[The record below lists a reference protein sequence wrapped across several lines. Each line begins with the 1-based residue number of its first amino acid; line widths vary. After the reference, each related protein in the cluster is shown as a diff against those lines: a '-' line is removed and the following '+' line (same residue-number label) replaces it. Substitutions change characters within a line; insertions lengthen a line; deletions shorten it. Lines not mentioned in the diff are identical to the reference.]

1 LGEVLVLATARS
13 QSAPTGEAE
22 SNEGYQQ
29 MFRVKSLFAS
39 LPVVGA
45 VVLGG
50 ASLSACATTEYVD
63 QQVATVNGHL
73 AQVEAKAN
81 DAGQKADAAM
91 TQAQAAQSTAQAAQS
106 TASAAQTAA
115 ASASASAQD
124 ASARVGTVEQ
134 KVAQAKQPRN

>member
-1 LGEVLVLATARS
+1 LGEVRDLATAHR
-13 QSAPTGEAE
+13 QSAPTEEAE
-22 SNEGYQQ
+22 TNEGYQQ
-29 MFRVKSLFAS
+29 MFRVQNRFAS
-39 LPVVGA
+39 LSVVGA
-45 VVLGG
+45 LLLGG
-50 ASLSACATTEYVD
+50 VSLSACATTEYVD

-115 ASASASAQD
+115 QSAAASAQD

-134 KVAQAKQPRN
+134 KVAQAKQPRT